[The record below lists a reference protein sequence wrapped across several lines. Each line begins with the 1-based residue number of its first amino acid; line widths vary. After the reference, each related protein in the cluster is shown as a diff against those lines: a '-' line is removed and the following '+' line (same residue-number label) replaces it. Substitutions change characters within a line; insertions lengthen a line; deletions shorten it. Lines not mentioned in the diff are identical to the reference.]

1 MAKKKNLTFSPH
13 VSFKNSQGIASEG
26 TLVRLSRQS
35 VVFEVYNPYSIVQ
48 LSEVI
53 SELNIHQGDR
63 ATYDGRA
70 VVTGL
75 LNTGLILIVTA
86 SLVDPWNDLNNLNP
100 GETLRCFVRDFV
112 SDWEEANRRVQVPF
126 RLAVNDLRNY
136 LDELRRWLEHW
147 ETEAGI
153 DPESDSGRVLEFVM
167 DVDHE
172 IAPRFAE
179 LNGAFE
185 DSTRQVDRGDHAIHR
200 AFAHRELHPLLMA
213 SPFMNRAFNKPLG
226 YAGDF
231 EMVRMMLNEPWE
243 GSTTFAKLVNASALR
258 HDAPAA
264 HRNRI
269 DLLQT
274 TLLKETFRSLS
285 ERFGAPPRQN
295 GSPRRVDDRV
305 KILNIGCG
313 PAEEVARFAREESSS
328 SHADFCLVDF
338 NAETLGFVQKNL
350 IPEVKRLRP
359 DLGIRTEQRSV
370 HEILKA
376 AAASG
381 GDSGFDTDY
390 ELVYCAGLF
399 DYLRDATS
407 GYLIEQFYSWVRP
420 GGMVLVTNVTPSHS
434 SVAMMGMVLDWNLEL
449 RSAEEMMSLAP
460 NVGVQRSYVDDTG
473 VNAFLEIRKPRA

>member
-1 MAKKKNLTFSPH
+1 MAKKKNLTFSSH
-13 VSFKNSQGIASEG
+13 VSFKNSQGNASEG

-86 SLVDPWNDLNNLNP
+86 SLVDPWSDLTNLDP

-112 SDWEEANRRVQVPF
+112 SDWEEANDRVQVPF

-153 DPESDSGRVLEFVM
+153 DMESDTARVLDFVM
-167 DVDHE
+167 DVDRE

-179 LNGAFE
+179 LNGRFE
-185 DSTRQVDRGDHAIHR
+185 ESTRAVTRKDHSIHR
-200 AFAHRELHPLLMA
+200 AFAQRELHPLLMA

-231 EMVRMMLNEPWE
+231 QMVRMMLNEPWE
-243 GSTTFAKLVNASALR
+243 GTNTFAKLVNASALR

-269 DLLQT
+269 HLLQT
-274 TLLKETFRSLS
+274 ALLHETFRSLS
-285 ERFGAPPRQN
+285 RRFETGPRQSS
-295 GSPRRVDDRV
+295 SPSGVDGRV

-313 PAEEVARFAREESSS
+313 PAEEVARFAREETSS

-338 NAETLGFVQKNL
+338 NAETLDFVEKNL
-350 IPEVKRLRP
+350 VPEVGRLRP
-359 DLGIRTEQRSV
+359 ELGIRTEQRSV
-370 HEILKA
+370 HEILRA
-376 AAASG
+376 AEESG
-381 GDSGFDTDY
+381 DAGFESDY
-390 ELVYCAGLF
+390 EMVYCAGLF
-399 DYLRDATS
+399 DYLRDATC
-407 GYLIEQFYSWVRP
+407 GYLIEQFFSWVRP

-434 SVAMMGMVLDWNLEL
+434 SIAMMGMVLDWNLEL
-449 RSAEEMMSLAP
+449 RTAEGMMNLAP
-460 NVGVQRSYVDDTG
+460 HIGVQRSYVDDTG
-473 VNAFLEIRKPRA
+473 VNAFLEIRKPIQ